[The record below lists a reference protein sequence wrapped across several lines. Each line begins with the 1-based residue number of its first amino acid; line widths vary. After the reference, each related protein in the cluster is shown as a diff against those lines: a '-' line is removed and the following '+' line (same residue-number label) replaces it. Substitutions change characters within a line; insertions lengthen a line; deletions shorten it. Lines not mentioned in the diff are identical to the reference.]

1 MNINNIQYTETKD
14 GIYTMTLDDNNILL
28 KLPSCKIPYGVEEY
42 KNSYIVNLQW
52 DKSNNEFYNF
62 YKAFE
67 KILKKFNKK
76 MNTNYE
82 VYSNV
87 RVNTSTY
94 KLRTKIRQYKHKL
107 DIEVIN
113 SDKTIFN
120 VNNEDIVT
128 PIVKLDSIWEKN
140 NKIGINMYLVKVHF

>member
-1 MNINNIQYTETKD
+1 MDINNINFIETKD
-14 GIYTMTLDDNNILL
+14 GIYTMTLEDNNILL
-28 KLPSCKIPYGVEEY
+28 RLPSCKIPYGVEEY

-67 KILKKFNKK
+67 KILKKFNKT
-76 MNTNYE
+76 MNTNHE
-82 VYSNV
+82 FYSNV
-87 RVNTSTY
+87 RVNKSTY
-94 KLRTKIRQYKHKL
+94 KLRTKIRKYKHKL

-113 SDKTIFN
+113 SDKTIFTIN
-120 VNNEDIVT
+120 SEDEVT

-140 NKIGINMYLVKVHF
+140 NKIGINMYLLKVHF

>member
-1 MNINNIQYTETKD
+1 MNINNIQYTETKSS
-14 GIYTMTLDDNNILL
+14 IFTMTLDGNNILL
-28 KLPSCKIPYGVEEY
+28 KLPSCRIPYGVEEY

-52 DKSNNEFYNF
+52 EKSNNEFYNF

-76 MNTNYE
+76 MGKNYE
-82 VYSNV
+82 YYSNV
-87 RVNTSTY
+87 RVDSSTY

-107 DIEVIN
+107 DIEVLN
-113 SDKTIFN
+113 SDNTIFN
-120 VNNEDIVT
+120 INKEQEVT

-140 NKIGINMYLVKVHF
+140 NKIGINIYLVKVHC